1 LEFLARTI
9 RQDQEIKWTH
19 IGKEEV
25 KLSLFADDF
34 TLYLRD
40 PQNSTKILLEI
51 INSFSKVAGYKIKIL
66 KSVPFL
72 YINNTH
78 TEKQM
83 RETIPFTIQYLKRE
97 IEEDIKRW
105 KELLCLWIARINI
118 MIL

>member
-1 LEFLARTI
+1 VAR
-9 RQDQEIKWTH
+9 
-19 IGKEEV
+19 
-25 KLSLFADDF
+25 
-34 TLYLRD
+34 
-40 PQNSTKILLEI
+40 
-51 INSFSKVAGYKIKIL
+51 YKINLQKT
-66 KSVPFL
+66 VAFL
-72 YINNTH
+72 YTNNTH